1 MALPHSPLLPPPVN
15 AAFLN
20 CVLPYPTICYAA
32 PKRNECLTPSSFFLK
47 SGRTDG
53 TVYNERDERWLD
65 ISMGDENGVGKKKEK
80 EADVS

>member
-1 MALPHSPLLPPPVN
+1 M
-15 AAFLN
+15 
-20 CVLPYPTICYAA
+20 
-32 PKRNECLTPSSFFLK
+32 K

-53 TVYNERDERWLD
+53 TVYNDRDERWLD